1 MLKPAIESFLEKI
14 SVANNGCW
22 IWLGGKNTDGYG
34 YFYTNSKTVR
44 CSRFIYEY
52 HHGQICPDL
61 VIDHLCRNRICCNPL
76 HLELVTQKE
85 NILRG
90 IGITAINSKKTR
102 CPQGHEYDEINT
114 YHYIFRGNPSRRCKE
129 CVKKRTLKYQL
140 DNPIKFKRLKAI
152 RDARYYKKR
161 QQARLK

>member
-14 SVANNGCW
+14 NVANNGCW

-52 HHGQICPDL
+52 YYGQICPDL
-61 VIDHLCRNRICCNPL
+61 VLDHLCRNRACVNPV
-76 HLELVTQKE
+76 HLEQVTIRK

-90 IGITAINSKKTR
+90 FGVTAINFKKTH
-102 CPQGHEYDEINT
+102 CPQGHEYDDENT
-114 YHYIFRGNPSRRCKE
+114 YIFKGNGSRRCKI
-129 CVKKRTLKYQL
+129 CITARQKKYQL
-140 DNPIKFKRLKAI
+140 ADPIKFKRLKAI
-152 RDARYYKKR
+152 SAAKYYKIR
-161 QQARLK
+161 QQDRLK